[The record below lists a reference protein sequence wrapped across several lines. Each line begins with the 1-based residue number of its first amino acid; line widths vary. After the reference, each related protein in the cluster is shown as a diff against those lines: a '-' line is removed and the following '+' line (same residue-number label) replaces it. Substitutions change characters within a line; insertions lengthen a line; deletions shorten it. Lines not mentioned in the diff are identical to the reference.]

1 MPDGPSEINSSSE
14 GGTAGDHVMAEPL
27 AARVAPADQSQFNVL
42 VSRIIPIACWRIDDI
57 RFDFGSSFV
66 VPETAKE
73 LAILADL
80 REKHK
85 LLAPGAVDG
94 KVIYPPL
101 SIFGHADPVGDDDLN
116 KALSG
121 RRATAVYALLTRK
134 PQLWEDLYSKP

>member
-85 LLAPGAVDG
+85 LLAPGAVATDAHSSAA
-94 KVIYPPL
+94 PPDNNAP
-101 SIFGHADPVGDDDLN
+101 HARPLATRPILDRDFLVCC
-116 KALSG
+116 
-121 RRATAVYALLTRK
+121 RARA
-134 PQLWEDLYSKP
+134 